1 MDTDETLVD
10 RSRNKRVKQV
20 NFAFLMGRKVN
31 KRFLQELEDNYP
43 DYNFEIMGIHE
54 KPMSH
59 IQNVD
64 PSRVRIYTDPELV
77 VVRIPMNG

>member
-1 MDTDETLVD
+1 MDTDESLVD
-10 RSRNKRVKQV
+10 SSRNRRVKQV

-31 KRFLQELEDNYP
+31 KRFLEELERNYP

-54 KPMSH
+54 KPQSH
-59 IQNVD
+59 IRDVD
-64 PSRVRIYTDPELV
+64 PFRVRIYTDPELV